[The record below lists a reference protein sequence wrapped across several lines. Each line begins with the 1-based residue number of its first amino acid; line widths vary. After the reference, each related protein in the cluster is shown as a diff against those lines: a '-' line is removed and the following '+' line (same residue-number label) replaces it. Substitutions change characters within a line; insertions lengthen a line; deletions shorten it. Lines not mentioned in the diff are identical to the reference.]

1 MKNAILIIFLKTIN
15 KILNI
20 FGKQGGN
27 VIGKIAKKI
36 NPNILKSFKVNCPV
50 IAVTAT
56 NGKTSTGEE

>member
-27 VIGKIAKKI
+27 VIGKIAKKKI
-36 NPNILKSFKVNCPV
+36 QTF
-50 IAVTAT
+50 
-56 NGKTSTGEE
+56 